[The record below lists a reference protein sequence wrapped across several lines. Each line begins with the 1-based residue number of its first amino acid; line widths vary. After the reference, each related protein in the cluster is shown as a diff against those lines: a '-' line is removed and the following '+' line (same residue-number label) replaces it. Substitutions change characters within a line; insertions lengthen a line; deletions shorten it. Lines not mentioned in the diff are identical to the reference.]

1 MATYAELLTIAT
13 SSSGDALRT
22 RVKVATIVAADVVRL
37 EAPATAN
44 HANRMTWAKQAIA
57 DPNREAD
64 KLLWAILAQNR
75 SATAAQITAADDT
88 AVQNAANAAID
99 LIAGV

>member
-1 MATYAELLTIAT
+1 
-13 SSSGDALRT
+13 
-22 RVKVATIVAADVVRL
+22 
-37 EAPATAN
+37 
-44 HANRMTWAKQAIA
+44 MTWAKQAIA